1 MKSLTKEQ
9 QELYEN
15 AKTCCIGK
23 EKIENKYLKDKKY
36 RKVIDHCCYTGEYRG
51 AAYSICNLRYSVP
64 KKMSI
69 LFHNGSNYD
78 YPFIIKELAEKIKKQ
93 FTCLGENTEKI
104 RNLLSS
110 NRKRSYKN

>member
-1 MKSLTKEQ
+1 M
-9 QELYEN
+9 
-15 AKTCCIGK
+15 
-23 EKIENKYLKDKKY
+23 KDKKY
-36 RKVIDHCCYTGEYRG
+36 CKVTDHCSYTGEYRG

-69 LFHNGSNYD
+69 FFDNGSNYD
-78 YPFIIKELAEKIKKQ
+78 YHFTINELAERIKKQ

-110 NRKRSYKN
+110 NRKRSYQNW